1 MVKHARTLIKK
12 IQAGKV
18 ILWLP
23 IFREEALY
31 GLLRA
36 LNTDISKEE
45 IRLLRDWR
53 IKHKATFKDVKK
65 PTLVGTERWFRAFKN
80 RILFLIEDNQ
90 PIGHMGLFRF
100 DFKGDSVE
108 IDNVVRGTNRVK
120 GIMGE
125 ALDVLIRWTIEIFK
139 PKHIYLQV
147 LQENKHAIEFY
158 KKHGFKIIGETILNG
173 YKEFKM
179 EKVIYYV

>member
-1 MVKHARTLIKK
+1 MVKRARTLIKK
-12 IQAGKV
+12 IQSGKV

-36 LNTDISKEE
+36 LNTDISRDE

-53 IKHKATFKDVKK
+53 IKHKDIFKDVKK
-65 PTLVGTERWFRAFKN
+65 PTIVGTQRWFKGFKN
-80 RILFLIEDNQ
+80 RILFMIEDNK

-108 IDNVVRGTNRVK
+108 IDNVVRGTSRVK

-125 ALDVLIRWTIEIFK
+125 AFDVLVRWTIEIFK

-147 LQENKHAIEFY
+147 LQTNTHAIEFY
-158 KKHGFKIIGETILNG
+158 KRHRFKIVGETTLHG
-173 YKEFKM
+173 YKEYKM
-179 EKVIYYV
+179 KYV